1 MQGNKLADSYPQYNS
16 RILKSY
22 GESIALATDA
32 ADIAEE
38 AELIEERLKAI
49 EASKA

>member
-1 MQGNKLADSYPQYNS
+1 MAVQVQYPDVGDPED
-16 RILKSY
+16 